1 MTVRTFNGPSLLA
14 HLLPAVVLNSVIA
27 LGITAFGEHAF
38 SSNWVYS
45 QCIGL
50 SIGTLIMLG
59 IRWRIPDWET
69 QWRRIVFIVPLAAV
83 SALVLGG
90 AGALALRSRRR
101 PVVSG
106 VEAMLGTTAEGLE
119 AFEREGWVRAS
130 GERWRARSAA
140 PLACGERARI
150 VAVEGLLLVVEPEVG
165 KGERI

>member
-1 MTVRTFNGPSLLA
+1 MD
-14 HLLPAVVLNSVIA
+14 
-27 LGITAFGEHAF
+27 
-38 SSNWVYS
+38 
-45 QCIGL
+45 IGL
-50 SIGTLIMLG
+50 AKTFIEIVATGSFVGAAERLHL
-59 IRWRIPDWET
+59 T
-69 QWRRIVFIVPLAAV
+69 QTAV
-83 SALVLGG
+83 SARVLGG

-106 VEAMLGTTAEGLE
+106 VEAMLGTTAEALE